1 MEIYTYY
8 QPIGESAE
16 DSRQRS
22 LLEFWAQD
30 WLEQGWN
37 PSVLCEADA
46 ESHSFYKE
54 YKKEIKKI
62 KTTNAKAYEEACML
76 RHLAMS
82 SRGGGLIV
90 DYDVFNLH
98 FTPKDL
104 PKSPGPIILGLGV
117 PCAVWASGPGYEML
131 CKSMAPYCSNFSSD
145 MHIIQQL
152 RVPGVYTCKEFPDAS
167 GKMIHFPAGRIGSDK
182 LTFIMSWLAKNRPST
197 PADSL

>member
-8 QPIGESAE
+8 QQIGKLAE
-16 DSRQRS
+16 DSGQRS

-30 WLEQGWN
+30 WLEQGWS

-90 DYDVFNLH
+90 DYDVFNLN

-104 PKSPGPIILGLGV
+104 PKSPSPIILGLGV

-145 MHIIQQL
+145 MHIIQHL
-152 RVPGVYTCKEFPDAS
+152 NVPGIYVCKEFPDAS

-182 LTFIMSWLAKNRPST
+182 LTFIRSWLEKNRPIT
-197 PADSL
+197 PVGNF